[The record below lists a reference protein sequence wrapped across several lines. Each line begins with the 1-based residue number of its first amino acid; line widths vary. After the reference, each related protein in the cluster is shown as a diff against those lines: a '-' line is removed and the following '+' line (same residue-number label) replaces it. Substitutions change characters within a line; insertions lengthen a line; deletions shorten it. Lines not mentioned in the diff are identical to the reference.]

1 MIKGYNHR
9 VINQREEYMNL
20 AIMIG
25 QYNNGKSLRQFARS
39 YEKAHK
45 RIEQSEEDI
54 AREKLERK
62 VLKELT
68 EKALDKWTEE
78 KFLNKEE

>member
-1 MIKGYNHR
+1 
-9 VINQREEYMNL
+9 MNL
-20 AIMIG
+20 AIMVG

-78 KFLNKEE
+78 KFMKKEE